1 MMCLDPFR
9 RATVLALAW
18 CLVGLGFDPGPGAA
32 PRPADPQAVN
42 CQRTVCVPG
51 QFASAD
57 TGGQSR
63 SATNQASRAP

>member
-32 PRPADPQAVN
+32 PPPPAVN
-42 CQRTVCVPG
+42 GQRAAWVPG
-51 QFASAD
+51 QFAGAD
-57 TGGQSR
+57 TSN
-63 SATNQASRAP
+63 SSPDANEASRAP